1 MPSDPP
7 PRVPKPPPREVPSSG
22 LAHMGDCDGSWF
34 SRIYAA
40 TYRKVVRIDTGRGGL
55 GAGFVYPSPRYVA
68 TAYHVIAAERAIVV
82 TYATNETYPAR
93 VVAIDKEN
101 DLAILEVARPAPVQ
115 ALGLR
120 AGEDV
125 ALGAPVIAIGHPY
138 AVVDDELERLL
149 MWSVSQG
156 IVSGNGE
163 RLLQT
168 DAALNPGNSGGPLI
182 GCDGR
187 VVGVVSGKLQ
197 GEGIGF
203 VIPSQL
209 LAQLTTQI
217 ANEGLEPELSW
228 RVAASA
234 GFAFQGNPDA
244 ASLGFEVGGGVD
256 FEDTWSIRLLGGAVF
271 DATGP
276 DLAPG
281 IFSRRRRRGWLR
293 LDAAYRLRLT
303 HRIVPLTMGFHLG
316 AAGTRTELERIL
328 LDVAPIDPTN
338 PAAGSQ
344 IVREDES
351 SGDGYGYPTV
361 GVDLQAFGLFG
372 LGYQL
377 MLDVRRPELSLHHAT
392 LSLEL

>member
-1 MPSDPP
+1 MAPP
-7 PRVPKPPPREVPSSG
+7 PIEVPSAS
-22 LAHMGDCDGSWF
+22 LAPPGDCDGGWF
-34 SRIYAA
+34 SRVYAA

-55 GAGFVYPSPRYVA
+55 GAGFVYPSPKYVA

-125 ALGAPVIAIGHPY
+125 ALGAPVVAIGHPY
-138 AVVDDELERLL
+138 AIVDDELERLL

-217 ANEGLEPELSW
+217 GDEGIEPELSW
-228 RVAASA
+228 GFAALA

-244 ASLGFEVGGGVD
+244 ASLGFEVGVGID
-256 FEDTWSIRLLGGAVF
+256 IEDTWSLRMLGGAVF

-276 DLAPG
+276 ELAPSV
-281 IFSRRRRRGWLR
+281 FTRRRRRGWLR
-293 LDAAYRLRLT
+293 LDAAYRFRLS
-303 HRIVPLTMGFHLG
+303 HRILPLTMGLHLG
-316 AAGTRTELERIL
+316 GALTRTELDRVL
-328 LDVAPIDPTN
+328 LELRPIDETD

-344 IVREDES
+344 IVREDEIT
-351 SGDGYGYPTV
+351 GTWFGYPTA
-361 GVDLQAFGLFG
+361 GFDFQAFGLFG
-372 LGYQL
+372 LGYQF
-377 MLDVRRPELSLHHAT
+377 MLDAREPELSLHHAT
-392 LSLEL
+392 FTIEL